1 MQISKI
7 SYNFNFKPLNFKGKK
22 VNSSNI
28 TTKDLQNLPYITPT
42 FRINSLSHALTSF
55 ENKKLLYEIIDN
67 DLKKDDGI
75 ILNVKSSFLNTFPL
89 KFAASKKPTLIA
101 ICGESAS
108 GKTTLN
114 NVIKQYAQ
122 ANDAEITFLN
132 TDNYFKDISEGI
144 KKAGSFDEFLKTG
157 YDLDSPESFYVDE
170 LRENLIA
177 LKKGETVLGRKYQ
190 PDGTGISKKDALEY
204 SPNKIVIVEG
214 TISALDELR
223 DLFDATIYVQ
233 TDDETRKERYIQRA
247 LKERNQD
254 EIGALE
260 QWNYI
265 YKAGE
270 KYVQPLK
277 DKCDIVI
284 NGEFDEEYIKE
295 IVEKLSHLQ
304 KEN

>member
-1 MQISKI
+1 MELRKKQFI
-7 SYNFNFKPLNFKGKK
+7 FKAESGE
-22 VNSSNI
+22 
-28 TTKDLQNLPYITPT
+28 
-42 FRINSLSHALTSF
+42 
-55 ENKKLLYEIIDN
+55 ENPGYHFSGYGSTYGNEDR
-67 DLKKDDGI
+67 DGDV
-75 ILNVKSSFLNTFPL
+75 IL
-89 KFAASKKPTLIA
+89 
-101 ICGESAS
+101 
-108 GKTTLN
+108 
-114 NVIKQYAQ
+114 
-122 ANDAEITFLN
+122 
-132 TDNYFKDISEGI
+132 
-144 KKAGSFDEFLKTG
+144 AGAFDEFLKTG

-254 EIGALE
+254 EKGALE

-277 DKCDIVI
+277 DKCDIIV
-284 NGEFDEEYIKE
+284 NGEFDEEYVEE
-295 IVEKLSHLQ
+295 IAEKLTP
-304 KEN
+304 